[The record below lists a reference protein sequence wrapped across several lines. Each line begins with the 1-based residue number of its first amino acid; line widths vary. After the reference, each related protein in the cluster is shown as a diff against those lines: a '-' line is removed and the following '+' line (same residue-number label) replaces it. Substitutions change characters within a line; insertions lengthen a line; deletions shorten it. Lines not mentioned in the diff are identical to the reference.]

1 MLRIVKKD
9 ETVVP
14 VTTFING
21 NAKVTF
27 TVSAKKPAIPEHV
40 GEVTFDFAGVDA
52 QTIKAMAVDAL
63 TIRLQSRLRTAW
75 KKKEG
80 GGSAGMLKAGAP
92 DTIKVAEFIAERARV
107 DKVEK
112 GKSLIAG
119 MTPEQRKEMAKLLAS
134 MK

>member
-1 MLRIVKKD
+1 MLRIIKKD

-14 VTTFING
+14 ATTFQNG

-27 TVSAKKPAIPEHV
+27 TVSAKTPVIPEHV
-40 GEVTFDFAGVDA
+40 GEVTFDFAGVSNDA
-52 QTIKAMAVDAL
+52 IKALAVDGL
-63 TIRLQSRLRTAW
+63 VIKLQSRLRTAW

-80 GGSAGMLKAGAP
+80 GGSAGMLKVGAI
-92 DTIKVAEFIAERARV
+92 DVVKVAAFIAERARV